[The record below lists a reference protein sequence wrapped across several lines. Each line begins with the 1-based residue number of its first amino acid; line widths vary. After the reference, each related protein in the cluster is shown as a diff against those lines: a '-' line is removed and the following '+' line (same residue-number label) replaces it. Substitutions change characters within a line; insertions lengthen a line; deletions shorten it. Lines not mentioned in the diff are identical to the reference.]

1 MAPAQP
7 ATPAEPPGPGS
18 NAQLLAQLEE
28 ISRSRADR
36 VLRLTGL
43 LQPAAP
49 GSGQGT
55 SALTATAPAPATP
68 PQPCAAAPAP
78 PRLELAEPSIA
89 PAESYPAAA
98 EAFELVIYRGFSSS
112 TTHPTA
118 FDPDQPALPETAQ
131 ISGAELLQAP
141 LRPGAAEVLLAG
153 PVQAFLDPAA
163 WP

>member
-1 MAPAQP
+1 MAPGQTAAP
-7 ATPAEPPGPGS
+7 TEPPGAGS
-18 NAQLLAQLEE
+18 NAQLLARLEE
-28 ISRSRADR
+28 ISRGRVDR
-36 VLRLTGL
+36 VLRLTGSL
-43 LQPAAP
+43 HPGPL

-55 SALTATAPAPATP
+55 GALPATAP
-68 PQPCAAAPAP
+68 PQPFAAPAP
-78 PRLELAEPSIA
+78 PRLELAEPSSA

-112 TTHPTA
+112 TTHPTD
-118 FDPDQPALPETAQ
+118 FDPDQPVLPETAQ

-141 LRPGAAEVLLAG
+141 LRPGQAEALLAG